1 MLLNVEVVCPFCGS
15 VSFVEVNANDF
26 ERWQSGELAQ
36 KSFPYLTASER
47 ETLISG
53 MCEFCQEEFF

>member
-1 MLLNVEVVCPFCGS
+1 MLLNVKVVCPFCGNAS
-15 VSFVEVNANDF
+15 VIEVNENDF
-26 ERWQSGELAQ
+26 ERWLDGELAQ

-53 MCEFCQEEFF
+53 MCEYCQEEFF